1 MVLEYST
8 KSDDEYIK
16 EGLQLA
22 RMILAY
28 SNDQLMNK
36 VKKATSMILEY
47 STALADE

>member
-1 MVLEYST
+1 
-8 KSDDEYIK
+8 
-16 EGLQLA
+16 
-22 RMILAY
+22 MILAH